1 MIKVADFIINTLAEQ
16 GIDKMFVVYG
26 AANGDLIDAFTR
38 TAATEYVAVMHE
50 QAGGFAAE
58 AYAKV
63 KGVPGVAIATSGPGG
78 MNLLTAMGNCFY
90 DSVPCVFLTGQVNS
104 RFLRPDPSIRQIGF
118 QETDIVAMAAP
129 VTKYAKMIL
138 KPDDVRYEL
147 EKALWLCRQGR
158 PGPVLLDIPLDVQK
172 TLVDAKQLIGFEP
185 PAAACFDIAV
195 VDEQIARFIGEL
207 QKSER
212 PVILVGGGVRLAE
225 AQDDVRELG
234 RRLNVPC
241 FPTWNALDVIT
252 SDYDNYGGRVGTYG
266 GAGRNFGIQNSDLL
280 LSIGSRISGRITG
293 GNVQS
298 FARQAKKYLVEIDP
312 ALVQRKF
319 QQVPFDVNILCDA
332 KVFTRRL
339 LAALDRGSKPL
350 PDYSAWTAR
359 VMAWKHQY
367 DPVRP
372 EFFAQRERV
381 HPYAFMRRLS
391 EKMGATDILVGDCGG
406 NIVVSNHAFE
416 TKYGQRNLTNNGN
429 SPMGFSFAGAMGAW
443 FADPTRQ
450 VVCTIGDGG
459 FNMNPQEL
467 QTFVNYGVKV
477 KTFILNNHI
486 YGITK
491 AYQETNFQG
500 RAEACGPKGYHPPDF
515 LKIRR
520 PMESRRWPSATMPR
534 WMRRSKRCCDST
546 VRWFVMWTCM
556 SSTRY
561 EPRIFGWKT
570 PIEDMYPYLSREE
583 FQSQHG
589 HRTGRGMDESRISGR
604 RSPGCPITAVRGEL
618 CRRATPSRT
627 ESLHWTPS
635 TINSVANRTGRTSVV

>member
-1 MIKVADFIINTLAEQ
+1 MIKVADYIVNTLAEQ

-38 TAATEYVAVMHE
+38 TAATGYVAVMHE

-58 AYAKV
+58 GYAKV
-63 KGVPGVAIATSGPGG
+63 KGIPGVAIATSGPGG
-78 MNLLTAMGNCFY
+78 MNLLTSMGNCFY
-90 DSVPCVFLTGQVNS
+90 DSIPCVFLTGQINS

-129 VTKYAKMIL
+129 VTKYAKML
-138 KPDDVRYEL
+138 MKAEDVRYEV
-147 EKALWLCRQGR
+147 EKALWICQDGR
-158 PGPVLLDIPLDVQK
+158 PGPVLLDIPLDIQK
-172 TLVDAKQLIGFEP
+172 TKIDVKQLVGFEP
-185 PAAACFDIAV
+185 PAAASYDIEV
-195 VDEQIARFIGEL
+195 VDRQIHKLLDDLRAA
-207 QKSER
+207 ER
-212 PVILVGGGVRLAE
+212 PVILIGGGVRLAD
-225 AQDDVRELG
+225 AQDEVRELG
-234 RRLNVPC
+234 RRLKIPC
-241 FPTWNALDVIT
+241 FPTWNALDIIS
-252 SDYDNYGGRVGTYG
+252 SDYEFYGGRVGTYG

-298 FARQAKKYLVEIDP
+298 FARQARKYLVEIDP
-312 ALVQRKF
+312 AMVQRKF

-332 KVFTRRL
+332 KVFAQRML
-339 LAALDRGSKPL
+339 VALDRAKKPC
-350 PDYSAWTAR
+350 PDWSTWTSR
-359 VMAWKHQY
+359 VMGWKRAY

-372 EFFAQRERV
+372 EFFTQSERV

-391 EKMGATDILVGDCGG
+391 EKMSATDILVGDCGG

-443 FADPTRQ
+443 FADPSRQ

-459 FNMNPQEL
+459 FNMNLQEL
-467 QTFVNYGVKV
+467 QTFINYGVKV

-500 RAEACGPKGYHPPDF
+500 RAEACGPKGYRPPDF
-515 LKIRR
+515 LKLVEAYGIKTVAIGNHAEMDAKIDQVLGFDG
-520 PMESRRWPSATMPR
+520 PVVCDVD
-534 WMRRSKRCCDST
+534 MREYHT
-546 VRWFVMWTCM
+546 
-556 SSTRY
+556 Y

-570 PIEDMYPYLSREE
+570 PIEDMYPYLPREE
-583 FQSQHG
+583 FRKNLSIEPVDG
-589 HRTGRGMDESRISGR
+589 WENPEMPDVIR
-604 RSPGCPITAVRGEL
+604 PNN
-618 CRRATPSRT
+618 ATP
-627 ESLHWTPS
+627 P
-635 TINSVANRTGRTSVV
+635 